1 MSLLGSFLK
10 SALRAEPLKTSRFLT
25 NSISH
30 RFICASRLSKE
41 HFWKSS
47 ALGISLTNLGDAQ
60 HCEFSIAYE
69 FNGNICSYYNDFFSA
84 EYRDQI
90 LIFVMDHI
98 GIVDFNWREKIDA
111 ALAQFDIVGI
121 RGNSEL
127 SDGQPTWWFEKFLVG
142 LNTLSGSATLETENG
157 SIESQLGPSPLAC
170 KVLESSFIAVRAK
183 DLYAADIE
191 FDPNMG
197 QSFLALDF
205 CRLCVQAG
213 LSIGTWPIH
222 ISDASALVSPLV
234 HAENWSDYFLKY
246 REKWSISGVPK

>member
-47 ALGISLTNLGDAQ
+47 ALGMSLTNLGDAQ

-98 GIVDFNWREKIDA
+98 GIVDVNWREKIDA

-127 SDGQPTWWFEKFLVG
+127 SDGQPTWWFEKCSSG
-142 LNTLSGSATLETENG
+142 SNTLSGSATLETENG
-157 SIESQLGPSPLAC
+157 VVNSQLGPSPVAC
-170 KVLESSFIAVRAK
+170 RVLEPSFIAVRAK